1 MLNKF
6 KQKCRDMR
14 AMIKAS
20 PREGILLFALAVGAL
35 LILLLVWLMPDNN
48 NQIVI
53 AKQEINELGN
63 MVRNHYKVRPDYW
76 GLSTENAIKNN
87 LVPEKMVRGNKIVS
101 ALGKEI
107 NVGQDVNGT
116 MIMPGG
122 KRFIISITNISKS
135 VCVAMLPDN
144 STQVE
149 NPALAAVNLISGD
162 KVFGFEWGG
171 QLPLPITP
179 ELADK
184 YCQNNNTI
192 SWTFE

>member
-1 MLNKF
+1 MLNKI
-6 KQKCRDMR
+6 KQKFRDICLV
-14 AMIKAS
+14 IKAS
-20 PREGILLFALAVGAL
+20 PREGILFALLVVAL
-35 LILLLVWLMPDNN
+35 LILALVWFIPDNS
-48 NQIVI
+48 NQVAT

-63 MVRNHYKVRPDYW
+63 IVRNYYKVRPDYW
-76 GLSTENAIKNN
+76 GLSTANAIKNN
-87 LVPEKMVRGNKIVS
+87 LVPAKMVRGNKIIS

-122 KRFIISITNISKS
+122 KRFIISINNISKS
-135 VCVAMLPDN
+135 VCVAMLPD
-144 STQVE
+144 SSAQAG
-149 NPALAAVNLISGD
+149 NPALTAINLISGD

-171 QLPLPITP
+171 QLPLPITK